1 MIQGLPRRPMP
12 EFSPTDGIFDRPEV
26 LSEDYI
32 PNEILGRDDEL
43 ETYKQALQPIMNARR
58 AKSILLYGKTGVGK
72 TVITRYLIDH
82 LKRDIKEHR
91 DIDLETV
98 WILCENVN
106 TSYQLSAAITNS
118 LRPPDDHVNPTGY
131 PAEQMYQMMYREL
144 NEVGE
149 HVVVV
154 LDEVDNVDSDDKL
167 LYELPRA
174 RANNRLEDTRIT
186 VIGISNDLKFTDNL
200 RQKVKSSLA
209 QRELQF
215 PPYNATELRE
225 ILYSRAE
232 KAFED
237 NVLTDDVVPLCS
249 AIAAQDSGDARQAL
263 DLLSEAGNI
272 AQRYDTDT
280 VNESHVREAQDSL
293 EHDLIAN
300 SINDLTTQGKLVLCS
315 ILSMHHDGKTPARSR
330 EIYTIYQEFANLID
344 ADTVTQRR
352 LRDHLGSLEMQSL
365 LVGETVNTG
374 RQEGRYKQYR
384 PYIDTHDALDQLDS
398 DDRIEDVVEIARASS

>member
-1 MIQGLPRRPMP
+1 MP
-12 EFSPTDGIFDRPEV
+12 EFRPTEGIFDRPEV
-26 LSEDYI
+26 LSEDYV
-32 PNEILGRDDEL
+32 PSEILGRDEEL
-43 ETYKQALQPIMNARR
+43 ETYKQALQPIMNGRR

-72 TVITRYLIDH
+72 TVITRYLTQH
-82 LKRDIKEHR
+82 LEQDIKSYKN
-91 DIDLETV
+91 INLETI

-106 TSYQLSAAITNS
+106 TSYQLAAAITNT
-118 LRPPDDHVNPTGY
+118 LREPENHVNQTGY
-131 PAEQMYQMMYREL
+131 PAEQMYKMMYSEL
-144 NEVGE
+144 ERAGE

-154 LDEVDNVDSDDKL
+154 LDEVDNVQSDDKL

-174 RANNRLEDTRIT
+174 RSNNRLNDTRIT

-215 PPYNATELRE
+215 PPYNANELRE

-232 KAFED
+232 DAFKD
-237 NVLTDDVVPLCS
+237 DVLTDDVIPLC
-249 AIAAQDSGDARQAL
+249 AAMAAQDSGDARQAL

-272 AQRYDTDT
+272 AQRLGEDEVT
-280 VNESHVREAQDSL
+280 ESHVREAQDSL
-293 EHDLIAN
+293 EQDLITN

-315 ILSMHHDGKTPARSR
+315 IISMHHMDKTPARSR
-330 EIYTIYQEFANLID
+330 EIYTIYKEFANVID

-365 LVGETVNTG
+365 LVGETVNKG
-374 RQEGRYKQYR
+374 RQNGRYKQYR
-384 PYIDTHDALDQLDS
+384 PYIDTHSALDELE
-398 DDRIEDVVEIARASS
+398 DDERIEDAVELAR